1 MSTPTATTTP
11 QVPNFSAPAAR
22 TNTKAILALVFA
34 FLFWPAG
41 IIFGHL
47 ARREIEQ
54 TGENGRGLATAG
66 LVISYI
72 GAAFAVLFLFGMV
85 AAVGHAAAISTVH
98 GMGVIR

>member
-1 MSTPTATTTP
+1 MSTPTTTS
-11 QVPNFSAPAAR
+11 QVPSFTAPAAR
-22 TNTKAILALVFA
+22 TNTKAILSLVFA

-47 ARREIEQ
+47 AHREIDQ
-54 TGENGRGLATAG
+54 TGENGHGLATAG

-72 GAAFAVLFLFGMV
+72 GAVFALLFIVGMV